1 MKQLKGKSEVRYAL
15 WQAYNKKCAI
25 CGEPIGYTQLQIDH
39 IIAESIEKDHNEL
52 YRVLKKYDLHKDFQ
66 LNSLYNLR
74 PACGYCNREKSYYEA
89 PEEITAK
96 LLRKA
101 KNKISDVNR
110 EIQKYLEESNY
121 ALKIETMR
129 KAVKSG
135 ELKLEEYIDQ
145 VNNFVSDYGD
155 EFVEYENEFT
165 NFRSIKYNSVK
176 LDGYLPRLNEPEGSC
191 LFTFN
196 SFYIR
201 GMSIT
206 LTHNEILQTLF
217 KGTKTPTDQLMRPY
231 IVDKL
236 SEDNY
241 IIQLGSSRFNLSKDE
256 TMHLCEVVDRF
267 ISEYIVAIEKI
278 EKVLTCKEFLPL
290 SNDLTKYKLIKIH
303 KKLWGLMLKF
313 ADEHD
318 NYHGNGKWHIFDS
331 SGRNIIKVY
340 NNEPTPQYNSG
351 FHCVIHSLVDSNDSW
366 EPTEE
371 VWLVWWDVEKNKNY
385 GIRDYWT
392 VEQTY
397 HWLTNEFIPLVMY
410 SYDSSLSRN
419 KLGFKKGVSFDEYK
433 ELNTFNNLYFRNSN
447 RYIDI
452 YKTTRVN
459 ELIELVNSLQ
469 LYYSVTTETYLEK
482 KAIDSI
488 YDALIYILS
497 ISSDTDFYYICSK
510 LNINQT
516 SDINHLRTQVYRKK
530 KNEKYG
536 KVSGGVLDML
546 LRSISASIEYSQ
558 EIINPDEIKLIT
570 QYLEPM
576 ITDYNLN
583 KLVSAY
589 LTSK

>member
-1 MKQLKGKSEVRYAL
+1 MV
-15 WQAYNKKCAI
+15 I
-25 CGEPIGYTQLQIDH
+25 V
-39 IIAESIEKDHNEL
+39 IEK
-52 YRVLKKYDLHKDFQ
+52 
-66 LNSLYNLR
+66 
-74 PACGYCNREKSYYEA
+74 KSYYEA

-267 ISEYIVAIEKI
+267 ISEYIVAIEK
-278 EKVLTCKEFLPL
+278 
-290 SNDLTKYKLIKIH
+290 N
-303 KKLWGLMLKF
+303 
-313 ADEHD
+313 
-318 NYHGNGKWHIFDS
+318 
-331 SGRNIIKVY
+331 
-340 NNEPTPQYNSG
+340 
-351 FHCVIHSLVDSNDSW
+351 
-366 EPTEE
+366 
-371 VWLVWWDVEKNKNY
+371 
-385 GIRDYWT
+385 
-392 VEQTY
+392 
-397 HWLTNEFIPLVMY
+397 
-410 SYDSSLSRN
+410 
-419 KLGFKKGVSFDEYK
+419 
-433 ELNTFNNLYFRNSN
+433 
-447 RYIDI
+447 
-452 YKTTRVN
+452 
-459 ELIELVNSLQ
+459 
-469 LYYSVTTETYLEK
+469 
-482 KAIDSI
+482 
-488 YDALIYILS
+488 
-497 ISSDTDFYYICSK
+497 
-510 LNINQT
+510 
-516 SDINHLRTQVYRKK
+516 
-530 KNEKYG
+530 
-536 KVSGGVLDML
+536 
-546 LRSISASIEYSQ
+546 
-558 EIINPDEIKLIT
+558 
-570 QYLEPM
+570 
-576 ITDYNLN
+576 
-583 KLVSAY
+583 
-589 LTSK
+589 